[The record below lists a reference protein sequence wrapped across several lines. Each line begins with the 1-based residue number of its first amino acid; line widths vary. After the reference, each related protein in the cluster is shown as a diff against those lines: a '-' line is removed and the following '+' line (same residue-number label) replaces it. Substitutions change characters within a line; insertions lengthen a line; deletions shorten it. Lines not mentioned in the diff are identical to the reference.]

1 MGSALST
8 VAPRPTVPI
17 DAYIAELGDLTY
29 TVDLGQGGRFLKSVR
44 AAHRDS
50 ETVVKVLIKP
60 PAGLDLAETKQ
71 RLTDLKQA
79 LKDNLNAISYSR
91 IVETDRAGY
100 LVRQYIKHNLY
111 DRISNRPFLEPIEK
125 KWLVLQLLICLKNV
139 HARNFC
145 HGDIKSENVLVTSW
159 KWLYLVDWAP
169 YKPVS
174 LPENDS
180 AQFLYFFDTSQ
191 RRSCYVAPE
200 RFGGAERLTPAMDIY
215 SAGCVIA
222 ELFCDGKPLFTLADL
237 FKYRRK
243 EYMPSLDSIEDDNV
257 RSLIYSMIS
266 LDPADRHSA
275 DHYLQEYRGTLF
287 PEYFDYFYKL
297 MEPFSGSA
305 ENESDLVVQAV
316 YDAFPTILQSMDIAV
331 EKQSHKELLEAK
343 GYRVSLHECWVPKPA
358 KSQQPAALIIL
369 SLICSV
375 MKSTSTASKRLMSI
389 DLIMGLSHALSSEAL
404 LDRCLPYIV
413 SMLSSKDSVIQMT
426 SLQALTHLL
435 IMVDQL
441 TPLNQQLFGEY
452 LFPQLRA
459 VLTSSDAK
467 VRAVYAECLPCIV
480 ERAIALNSE
489 DVASH
494 AQIEDHIRVL
504 VVEKDTLVRR
514 AFLDNASSLCVAMGR
529 TKANDIVLS
538 HVLTY
543 FNKKDSHLLAS
554 IFRFIARIGP
564 LLGSASLE
572 NYAIPLIQINL
583 TEWRDESVVAAALQA
598 LGNLAELGLIRLRI
612 LWEIIASAKK
622 FFIHPSPGIRA
633 QAFLLVS
640 SAAKHLSSA
649 QIYCLLVPMISPLM
663 QTDVSDFKQYRSLVA
678 AAKPPMARAVY
689 NLCLTWASQARKDT
703 FWRRDETTFSTE
715 DKRWLERLRDVGFN
729 NEDLWQIIVLKDYI
743 RQVALPD
750 YMGDEEQSLQEA
762 LRKVSLQTWSGDEKA
777 TPELEKYLI
786 AHARDKGTTTDAT
799 EPGNSSPTPQSNA
812 QPFSATLVTSIKAHR
827 GCINCLA
834 YPESNE
840 VFVTGA
846 DDGIVKLW
854 EVASLRK
861 GSSRPSVT
869 FDFGSQVKSLAFLTD
884 TEFVVSTS
892 DGMLH
897 FMECLTPESE
907 SKKPG
912 KTTFSL
918 VRVLELPDHA
928 IAIHYHRKVLYVLG
942 ADSHIYLIDLADN
955 DHMTDLECPVEFG
968 IPTCWVFDPQHQWVA
983 VGSTHG
989 VVSLW
994 DLRFQLLV
1002 QSFGVGDLA
1011 PITSM
1016 VLHPS
1021 GTPTWVFIG
1030 GGFARSL
1037 ISAWDV
1043 HTAECRELLVP
1054 LTAGEL
1060 PLPPL
1065 ESITD
1070 LANRLA
1076 IWTVSED
1083 VVYTVLSTFPQSGKD
1098 QRIITAG
1105 SDRIIRD
1112 WNLSAPNLSS
1122 IISGFTYSR
1131 PLPAYSGRIGSDVKF
1146 LFERQSAQKK
1156 PEKQSRITAISKEE
1170 ADIGR
1175 NHRGTITNI
1184 GVLHTQ
1190 RAIIVSADEVGYVKV
1205 YV

>member
-29 TVDLGQGGRFLKSVR
+29 TTDLGQGGRFLKSVR

-60 PAGLDLAETKQ
+60 PAGVNLAETKQ
-71 RLTDLKQA
+71 QLTELKQA

-125 KWLVLQLLICLKNV
+125 KWLVFQLLICLKNV

-159 KWLYLVDWAP
+159 KWIYLVDWAP

-200 RFGGAERLTPAMDIY
+200 RFGGAEKLTPAMDIY

-243 EYMPSLDSIEDDNV
+243 EYMPSLDSIEDENV

-275 DHYLQEYRGTLF
+275 QHYLQEYRSTLF
-287 PEYFDYFYKL
+287 PEYFDYFYDL
-297 MEPFSGSA
+297 MTPFSGSV
-305 ENESDLVVQAV
+305 ENESDQVIQTV
-316 YDAFPTILQSMDIAV
+316 YDAFPKILQSMDISV
-331 EKQSHKELLEAK
+331 QKQSRDDLLDSN
-343 GYRVSLHECWVPKPA
+343 GYRVSLHECWIPRPVEP
-358 KSQQPAALIIL
+358 QQPAALIIL

-375 MKSTSTASKRLMSI
+375 MKSTSTASKRLLSI
-389 DLIMGLSHALSSEAL
+389 DLVMGLSHVLSSEAL

-413 SMLSSKDSVIQMT
+413 SLLSSKDSIIQMT
-426 SLQALTHLL
+426 SVRALTHLL
-435 IMVDQL
+435 TMVQQL

-452 LFPQLRA
+452 LFPQLRT

-467 VRAVYAECLPCIV
+467 VRAIYAECLPCIV
-480 ERAIALNSE
+480 ERAIALNQ
-489 DVASH
+489 DDLASH
-494 AQIEDHIRVL
+494 AQIEDHIRIL
-504 VVEKDTLVRR
+504 VVEKDVLVRR

-529 TKANDIVLS
+529 TKANDIILS

-554 IFRFIARIGP
+554 IFRFIARVGP

-572 NYAIPLIQINL
+572 NYAIPLIQINV
-583 TEWRDESVVAAALQA
+583 TEWRDESVVAAALQS

-612 LWEIIASAKK
+612 LWEIITSAKK
-622 FFIHPSPGIRA
+622 FFIHPNPGIRT

-640 SAAKHLSSA
+640 LAAKHLSSA
-649 QIYCLLVPMISPLM
+649 QIYCLLAPMIAPLM
-663 QTDVSDFKQYRSLVA
+663 QTDISDFKQYRSLIA

-689 NLCLTWASQARKDT
+689 NMCLTWASQARKDT

-715 DKRWLERLRDVGFN
+715 DRRWLERLRDVGFN

-750 YMGDEEQSLQEA
+750 HMEDEKQSLQDA
-762 LRKVSLQTWSGDEKA
+762 LRKVSLQTWSGDEKV

-786 AHARDKGTTTDAT
+786 AHARDKVADT
-799 EPGNSSPTPQSNA
+799 ETAESRNGSPSPQTSQ
-812 QPFSATLVTSIKAHR
+812 QPFSGTLVTSIKAHR

-834 YPESNE
+834 FPESNE

-854 EVASLRK
+854 DIASLRK
-861 GSSRPSVT
+861 GSSRPSFT
-869 FDFGSQVKSLAFLTD
+869 LDFGSHVKSLAFLTD
-884 TEFVVSTS
+884 TTFVASTA
-892 DGMLH
+892 DGVLH
-897 FMECLTPESE
+897 FMECVKPEKE
-907 SKKPG
+907 TKKSG
-912 KTTFSL
+912 KTIISL
-918 VRVLELPDHA
+918 VRTLELPDHA
-928 IAIHYHRKVLYVLG
+928 VAIHHHHGVLYVLG
-942 ADSHIYLIDLADN
+942 ADSHIYLIDLADK
-955 DHMTDLECPVEFG
+955 DRMTDLECSVEHG

-983 VGSTHG
+983 VGSSHG
-989 VVSLW
+989 IISLW

-1021 GTPTWVFIG
+1021 GTPTWIFIG
-1030 GGFARSL
+1030 GGFTRPL
-1037 ISAWDV
+1037 ISAWDIQ
-1043 HTAECRELLVP
+1043 TAECRELLVP

-1070 LANRLA
+1070 LADRLA
-1076 IWTVSED
+1076 TWTVSDD
-1083 VVYTVLSTFPQSGKD
+1083 VVTTVLAAFPQSGKD

-1122 IISGFTYSR
+1122 IITGFTYTR

-1184 GVLHTQ
+1184 GVLNTQ
-1190 RAIIVSADEVGYVKV
+1190 RAVIVSADEVGYVKV